1 MFALG
6 ATGFL
11 HELIRGGAERPFLL
25 ALSGALMGLPFVLA
39 ADQRFGSTR
48 EPREEAGSSREPEDS
63 EEEERWSHLP

>member
-6 ATGFL
+6 ASGFL

-39 ADQRFGSTR
+39 ADGKITR
-48 EPREEAGSSREPEDS
+48 GRTEDR

>member
-1 MFALG
+1 MFVLG

-39 ADQRFGSTR
+39 ADGKIRR
-48 EPREEAGSSREPEDS
+48 NDS
-63 EEEERWSHLP
+63 EEDEGMEERWSHLP

>member
-11 HELIRGGAERPFLL
+11 HELLRGGAERPFLL

-39 ADQRFGSTR
+39 ADSRISRGSQQ
-48 EPREEAGSSREPEDS
+48 EEV
-63 EEEERWSHLP
+63 ERWTHLP